1 MKHRNFPVILR
12 NGMLAALLA
21 SALALSACGDSTK
34 RALGLSRTPPDEF
47 QVVTRAPPTQ
57 PPDYKLRTPRPGA
70 TEIGRAHVC
79 TPVPNEQLVCRLLP
93 ENNKNIH
100 HNSFIT

>member
-1 MKHRNFPVILR
+1 MVPMKHRNSPVILR

-47 QVVTRAPPTQ
+47 QIVTRAPLTQ
-57 PPDYKLRTPRPGA
+57 PPDYKLRPPRPGTTGPA
-70 TEIGRAHVC
+70 AVSTREQARQAVFRAEDASSGPAGR
-79 TPVPNEQLVCRLLP
+79 
-93 ENNKNIH
+93 
-100 HNSFIT
+100 